1 MKNLIVYEDNNILIC
16 NKPVGMASQ
25 SERSFDVD
33 LLSKVLTYRTEKG
46 EDAYAAIINRLDK
59 PVGGLVLFAKDK
71 RTAAGLS
78 AISGKHSIEKYYYAV
93 VTGNPGEKG
102 EYTDWLLKESK
113 GNVSRAVAENTT
125 GAKKAVLNFTTLETK
140 EIEGVE
146 YSLVKVRLM
155 TGRHH
160 QIRLQFATHGHG
172 LYGDM
177 KYNPAFADRRGVTP
191 ALFAYHLGFDNPVG
205 AYRISVEVKPEG
217 AIWDFEYFK

>member
-1 MKNLIVYEDNNILIC
+1 MKDLIVYEDNNILIC

-33 LLSKVLTYRTEKG
+33 LVSKVLTYRTEKG
-46 EDAYAAIINRLDK
+46 EPVYAAIINRLDK

-78 AISGKHSIEKYYYAV
+78 AVSGKHSIEKYYYAV

-102 EYTDWLLKESK
+102 EYTDWLLKENK
-113 GNVSRAVAENTT
+113 GNVSKVVKENTA
-125 GAKKAVLNFTTLETK
+125 GAKKAVLSYNTLESIV
-140 EIEGVE
+140 IEGVE
-146 YSLVKVRLM
+146 YSLVKIRLL

-160 QIRLQFATHGHG
+160 QIRLQFSHHGHA

-177 KYNPAFADRRGVTP
+177 KYNPEFAGKRGVSP
-191 ALFAYHLGFDNPVG
+191 ALFAYHLAFDNPVG
-205 AYRISVEVKPEG
+205 ADRISVEVKPEG
-217 AIWDFEYFK
+217 SVWNCEYFK

>member
-1 MKNLIVYEDNNILIC
+1 MKNLIVYEDNNIVIC

-46 EDAYAAIINRLDK
+46 EAAYAAIINRLDK

-102 EYTDWLLKESK
+102 EYTDWLLKESR
-113 GNVSRAVAENTT
+113 GNVSRALAENTT

-160 QIRLQFATHGHG
+160 QIRLQMSNIGNP
-172 LYGDM
+172 LYGDQRYGIQDKKQLALYAYKLEFIHPVTKENM
-177 KYNPAFADRRGVTP
+177 TFLNVPKCNGVWKI
-191 ALFAYHLGFDNPVG
+191 L
-205 AYRISVEVKPEG
+205 EG
-217 AIWDFEYFK
+217 VDI